1 MTTSRTFRLAYA
13 HPGKCANCARTF
25 SVGQWIRLSKTM
37 TTEGYVF
44 TAEHVECERV
54 APVQRVAPNIL
65 DTIAEGG
72 IA

>member
-1 MTTSRTFRLAYA
+1 
-13 HPGKCANCARTF
+13 
-25 SVGQWIRLSKTM
+25 M